1 MRKAANKLQF
11 LKELSVSLKYLS
23 HSSIFMENLEK
34 NPQIFM
40 MAKIIFTSVSN
51 AYS

>member
-34 NPQIFM
+34 NPP
-40 MAKIIFTSVSN
+40 K
-51 AYS
+51 YL